1 MNLLFTA
8 LVTLLFSSF
17 QDTNF
22 VQVNSAEA
30 FVEGTSLVLE
40 KDTYVTLTFRN
51 NSAKSIPLIIPTV
64 MNPNLSPFSNS
75 GVTLKIGQKVFFK
88 YKGKK
93 RVLIEI
99 SKDNYDGEVLDVSK
113 LLKQRK
119 KAIDMK

>member
-17 QDTNF
+17 QNANF